1 MEQLTQ
7 LVTDINSFIWG
18 LWCLIPLLCGTGL
31 YFTIRLKFVQIRK
44 FPEAFK
50 AVFGGINLFGKRAGK
65 DGMSSFQALTTA
77 IAGQVGTGNL
87 AGAATA
93 IAMGGPGA
101 IFWMW
106 VAAFLGMATIFA
118 EATLAQVF
126 KHKEPD
132 GRVVG
137 GPAFY
142 IMNGL
147 HCKPLAVFFSVSLII
162 ALGFIGNAVQTNS
175 IADACNVAFGWNKLY
190 VGIFLAALGAYVFFG
205 GIGRIAAIT
214 AKLVPV
220 MAAMYLIGGA
230 IILIM
235 NFTQLPHAFWMIFK
249 GAFNPAAATGGLIGV
264 SIKQAVRY
272 GVARGLFSNEAG
284 MGSTP
289 HAHAVAKV
297 KHPCE
302 QGYAAIIS
310 VFIDTFCVLNMTAFV
325 IFVTGAID
333 GHTSGI
339 ALTQKA
345 FSIGLGQLGVP
356 FVALCLFFFAFSTV
370 IGWYFYGEQNIIF
383 LCGEK
388 GLLPYRLIVVVFLV
402 LGSVLQLDLAWQLA
416 DFFNGI
422 MVFPNLVALLGLA
435 SIVSKQLNE
444 YEKDGRLKAAK

>member
-214 AKLVPV
+214 EKLVPV

-297 KHPCE
+297 NHPCE

-370 IGWYFYGEQNIIF
+370 IGWYFYGEQNIIV

-388 GLLPYRLIVVVFLV
+388 GLLPYRLIVVIFLV

>member
-7 LVTDINSFIWG
+7 LVTDVNSFIWG

-31 YFTIRLKFVQIRK
+31 YFTIRLRFVQIRK

-50 AVFGGINLFGKRAGK
+50 EVFGGINLFGKRADKG
-65 DGMSSFQALTTA
+65 GMSSF
-77 IAGQVGTGNL
+77 QVGTGNL

-126 KHKEPD
+126 KYKEAD

-142 IMNGL
+142 ITNGL

-175 IADACNVAFGWNKLY
+175 IADACSVAFGWNKLY
-190 VGIFLAALGAYVFFG
+190 VGIVLAAVGGYVFFG

-214 AKLVPV
+214 EKLVPL
-220 MAAMYLIGGA
+220 MAALYLIGGA
-230 IILIM
+230 AILVM
-235 NFTQLPHAFWMIFK
+235 NFTEIPHSLWMIFK
-249 GAFNPAAATGGLIGV
+249 GAFNPA
-264 SIKQAVRY
+264 AVRY

-297 KHPCE
+297 SHPCE

-325 IFVTGAID
+325 IFVTGAVD

-345 FSIGLGQLGVP
+345 FSLGLGQYGVP

-383 LCGEK
+383 LFGEK
-388 GLLPYRLIVVVFLV
+388 ALLPYRIVVMAFLV
-402 LGSVLQLDLAWQLA
+402 IGAVLQLDLAWQLA

-422 MVFPNLVALLGLA
+422 MVFPNLIALLGLG
-435 SIVSKQLNE
+435 SIVSKHLSE
-444 YEKDGRLKAAK
+444 FERDGRLRSVK